1 MIYPYFIVSSE
12 KSININSLNHLKFI
26 GWPYIHTYILHTH
39 YYYINKPL
47 TIVGIYSSPVV
58 STWSYMFLVSQ
69 AHSHSVLTDTPIS
82 TITECSQASS
92 EILLPYL
99 YLQRNTL
106 FIQGVRIL
114 ASSAF
119 SFFYFPKKKI
129 C

>member
-1 MIYPYFIVSSE
+1 MIYPYFIVSSN
-12 KSININSLNHLKFI
+12 KSTNINSLNHLKFI

-47 TIVGIYSSPVV
+47 TIGGIFSSPVV
-58 STWSYMFLVSQ
+58 STRSYMFLVSQ
-69 AHSHSVLTDTPIS
+69 AHSHSVLTDTPRS

-106 FIQGVRIL
+106 FIQL
-114 ASSAF
+114 F
-119 SFFYFPKKKI
+119 PFFISQKENMLVWEEK
-129 C
+129 